1 MPWRPTSI
9 HTQQYKCISGSYL
22 LAYPNPKCYRHL
34 NICKWNFCS
43 QNWMGLHAA
52 DVLADGKA
60 EHWSG
65 SWQGKSQFDHIVA
78 HLHLLLQLEFQPLLC
93 NKDSC
98 NSHMPKLADI
108 GEGVLVKKLKEY
120 DLYNFSQVLDV
131 PITQATTSMNTHS
144 CDHWSHRSTSRN
156 RLLNLLV

>member
-1 MPWRPTSI
+1 
-9 HTQQYKCISGSYL
+9 
-22 LAYPNPKCYRHL
+22 
-34 NICKWNFCS
+34 
-43 QNWMGLHAA
+43 MGLHAA

-98 NSHMPKLADI
+98 NSHIPKLADI

-120 DLYNFSQVLDV
+120 ELYKFSQVLWR
-131 PITQATTSMNTHS
+131 AH
-144 CDHWSHRSTSRN
+144 HASHNLSEHAFMRSLKSP
-156 RLLNLLV
+156 LNQPW